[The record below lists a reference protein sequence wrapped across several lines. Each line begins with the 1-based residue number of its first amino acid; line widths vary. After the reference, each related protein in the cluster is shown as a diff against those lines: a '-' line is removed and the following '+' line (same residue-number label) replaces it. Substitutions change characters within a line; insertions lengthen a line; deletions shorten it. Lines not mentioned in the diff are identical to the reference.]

1 MYVHTNFQASTSKDC
16 INNRNAN
23 CELPFPLSLVCLS
36 FLLNEHYGSIGCL
49 VSAGGIQDYR
59 IVVGSKADYLLEN
72 KFFAKR
78 SQYIRIKNPLHNQ
91 SEKAC
96 M

>member
-36 FLLNEHYGSIGCL
+36 FLLNEQYGLSTFQREDIRLGKESL
-49 VSAGGIQDYR
+49 VLMEQRFD
-59 IVVGSKADYLLEN
+59 
-72 KFFAKR
+72 
-78 SQYIRIKNPLHNQ
+78 
-91 SEKAC
+91 
-96 M
+96 